1 MTLRLTA
8 SCETAQLRELQPTR
22 DQACCT
28 PAQVLI
34 NDIARQNPR
43 SHVPR
48 VMTVSRGPWL
58 DSLGHSPM
66 GRRVRHTLV
75 GVGRAAHLV
84 WIAGYDEGRIRRV
97 QSARDPG
104 GSHQSHCGRSRVARQ
119 EANARLLAIGWD
131 LCDPAPTCSTL
142 HSAERNGSLIVAKSE
157 LCWSTA
163 EAASQTRAGCL
174 FLFTAAVES
183 ANALTRLWCKSPKQ
197 AFSSSTSRRSCWGTL
212 GCACDAMDWLAGGP
226 RCRRA
231 PRLAMGLRPGQ
242 RPMK

>member
-75 GVGRAAHLV
+75 GAGRAAHLV
-84 WIAGYDEGRIRRV
+84 WIAADTMRVGFGVFSQPGIRAVRTNRTAAGAV
-97 QSARDPG
+97 LQDK
-104 GSHQSHCGRSRVARQ
+104 RQ
-119 EANARLLAIGWD
+119 TRACWPLVGI
-131 LCDPAPTCSTL
+131 CDPAPTCSTL